1 MSWIC
6 SIWSLLACSV
16 VLCQCSALSFAVPA
30 TLSMW
35 RDRLFLVRLVNRL
48 LSFDPKIKAYG
59 WLNQVSKWFWLWT
72 DAFSLPLQALDFVCL
87 DQVKLEQH
95 IELGFGCF
103 HQHFGVFGIFGMKS
117 RQCLPHYWTLKHS
130 TRTMVISMEWVQ
142 MSVCSNIKTK
152 YWTQPTQFNVLK
164 ISEYI
169 LIKI

>member
-16 VLCQCSALSFAVPA
+16 VFCQCSVPSFAVPP

-35 RDRLFLVRLVNRL
+35 RDRLFLVRLVKVL
-48 LSFDPKIKAYG
+48 YHFPSFDPKNKAYG

-72 DAFSLPLQALDFVCL
+72 DAFSLLLQALDFVCL

-95 IELGFGCF
+95 IEPGFGWF
-103 HQHFGVFGIFGMKS
+103 HQRFGVFGIFGMKS

-130 TRTMVISMEWVQ
+130 TRTMVIPMEWVQ

-152 YWTQPTQFNVLK
+152 YRTQPTQ
-164 ISEYI
+164 
-169 LIKI
+169 